1 MRIILKCIVALHA
14 FFSILPP
21 PLLYSSLKQQ
31 PHYSE
36 VPLPTILLLK
46 PLVHHTQSPFPGLL
60 IPSKLAEEGTA
71 KELCE

>member
-1 MRIILKCIVALHA
+1 MRIILKCIVVLCA

-21 PLLYSSLKQQ
+21 PLYSSLKQQ

-60 IPSKLAEEGTA
+60 IPSKLTEEGTA